1 MTQIELPVGG
11 VITKNTT
18 ASNEQVRSLVKNF
31 TYRHATIMSALNNN
45 GVGDFPDQVGHF
57 R

>member
-1 MTQIELPVGG
+1 MAQVELPVGG

-31 TYRHATIMSALNNN
+31 AYGHATIISVLNNN
-45 GVGDFPDQVGHF
+45 GVGEFQDQEGYF

>member
-1 MTQIELPVGG
+1 MTQVELPVGG

-31 TYRHATIMSALNNN
+31 TYRHATIISVLNNN
-45 GVGDFPDQVGHF
+45 DVGDFQYQVGYF